1 MPRSSG
7 PEVTLSPADPGPT
20 VRTGTRGAWVGPA
33 FQVAARVEAA
43 TWIGLLLGMAFKY
56 VVADDDLGV
65 RVFGPLHGVAFIA
78 YVLVTIVAARRFG
91 WSWRL
96 LLAGLLVSI
105 PPAFTW
111 PFERYVARRGHLDG
125 DWASSSARPGP
136 PR

>member
-1 MPRSSG
+1 
-7 PEVTLSPADPGPT
+7 
-20 VRTGTRGAWVGPA
+20 
-33 FQVAARVEAA
+33 
-43 TWIGLLLGMAFKY
+43 MAFKY
-56 VVADDDLGV
+56 ELADNDLGV
-65 RVFGPLHGVAFIA
+65 RVFGPLHGVAFIG

-125 DWASSSARPGP
+125 D
-136 PR
+136 

>member
-1 MPRSSG
+1 MSRFSG
-7 PEVTLSPADPGPT
+7 PEDTLSPAAPSPT
-20 VRTGTRGAWVGPA
+20 VETGIRRARVGPA

-43 TWIGLLLGMAFKY
+43 TWIGLLIGMAFKY
-56 VVADDDLGV
+56 ELADNDLGV
-65 RVFGPLHGVAFIA
+65 RVFGPLHGVAFIG

-125 DWASSSARPGP
+125 D
-136 PR
+136 

>member
-1 MPRSSG
+1 MPRPFG
-7 PEVTLSPADPGPT
+7 PADTLSPADPNPNAGP
-20 VRTGTRGAWVGPA
+20 RRAWAGPA

-56 VVADDDLGV
+56 VLADDDLGV

-78 YVLVTIVAARRFG
+78 YVLVTIVAARSFG

-111 PFERYVARRGHLDG
+111 PFERYVARRGHLGGDG
-125 DWASSSARPGP
+125 ASFSSRPGP
-136 PR
+136 S